1 MQPNEDASK
10 NTQLGTERIRNKS
23 QDPRIYHCNYNFYLP
38 CGIAKDG
45 ALAEHGERLVKRLV
59 TEEENKVKYGL
70 E

>member
-1 MQPNEDASK
+1 
-10 NTQLGTERIRNKS
+10 
-23 QDPRIYHCNYNFYLP
+23 LP